1 MAVRLQMKL
10 GVVAEQDRLPDSPDT
25 VVVVEPSVGSVARS
39 KGHLYL
45 LVTSRVGGH
54 RAHEATRLA
63 AETIRNEYYYDESA
77 GIRVCLEK
85 AIELANKRLTHQR
98 DRLGLGH
105 GGDPAGPIGVG
116 VAVVR
121 GNELYVAT
129 VGPAEAYLIRQARLS
144 TLPDP
149 HRDRGLPTA
158 DLEPD
163 VWRGEISVGDSLVL
177 ISPNVVEKLGPEEL
191 KDAMVTLHPQSA
203 MEHLHHRFVAA
214 DGSGSDGAVALEATE
229 VAVTSRQRT
238 LVPVRPAEPLAGA
251 PDRSPIPLADPVVGG
266 VAAVTA
272 GASKARSAAG
282 SAFERAVFRLQE
294 LVLPRRRTAH
304 RRVTP
309 ITARRESQRRAAVAL
324 LAFIVVAFGLG
335 LGVYF
340 LAPRAGSPGEVISSA
355 NAGQRAL
362 ETARANLA
370 RVFGPGVD
378 LVANNPS
385 QAEDLLVEA
394 YEELDTARAAG
405 IPERTIRPI
414 RDDVVAGLD
423 RLYGMITV
431 NDRVVF
437 EFDPAADPPTDLV
450 ALVRGPDN
458 GPYVIDA
465 ATNTVW
471 RVNLR
476 ERTASAVIREGTEA
490 AGLVA
495 GAPRLLARGGLDLLI
510 LDENNVLWRWR
521 PAGGDGRGTTTRV
534 RVNGAAEWG
543 SDVVA
548 IGTYLRDADRGL
560 YNLYVVDP
568 SLEQIRSYSPA
579 ADGGGFPAPANDWL
593 NSSRDVSGTSS
604 LYIDGDIYLAA
615 EGAVARFN
623 GGAADGWSPEDPGD
637 ELLREAPSYTL
648 VTSTSEQREGRIYA
662 LDPDN
667 LRLLAFDKAD
677 PDGAFIEQY
686 RLPEGNEAWADVRGM
701 YVAQGAEG
709 PPVLVW
715 MTRNQIHFSTLVAV
729 EQEPSPAPASPGAS
743 GDVVPS
749 GGGSP
754 PAASA
759 AP

>member
-45 LVTSRVGGH
+45 LVTSRVPGH

-77 GIRVCLEK
+77 GIRVCIEK
-85 AIELANKRLTHQR
+85 AIALANKRLTHQR

-105 GGDPAGPIGVG
+105 AADPGGPIGVG

-149 HRDRGLPTA
+149 HRERGLPTA
-158 DLEPD
+158 GIEPD
-163 VWRGEISVGDSLVL
+163 VWRGEITVGDSLVL
-177 ISPNVVEKLGPEEL
+177 ISPNVVARLGPEEL

-214 DGSGSDGAVALEATE
+214 EGSGSDGAVAFEATE
-229 VAVTSRQRT
+229 VAATTRQRT

-282 SAFERAVFRLQE
+282 TAFERAVYRLQE

-324 LAFIVVAFGLG
+324 LAFIVVVFGLG
-335 LGVYF
+335 LGVYLF
-340 LAPRAGSPGEVISSA
+340 APRGPNPGEVVSSA

-385 QAEDLLVEA
+385 QAEELLTEA
-394 YEELDTARAAG
+394 YRELDRAREAG
-405 IPERTIRPI
+405 VAERTIRSI
-414 RDDVVAGLD
+414 EEDVVAGLD
-423 RLYGMITV
+423 RLYRMITV
-431 NDRVVF
+431 EDRVVF
-437 EFDPAADPPTDLV
+437 QFDPAAETPADLV
-450 ALVRGPDN
+450 AMVRGPDN
-458 GPYVIDA
+458 GPYVLDG

-476 ERTASAVIREGTEA
+476 ERTATAVIREGTEA
-490 AGLVA
+490 AGAVA
-495 GAPRLLARGGLDLLI
+495 GTPRLLTRGGPDLLI
-510 LDENNVLWRWR
+510 LDANNVLWRWR
-521 PAGGDGRGTTTRV
+521 PASDDGRGTTTRV
-534 RVNGAAEWG
+534 RINGAAEWG
-543 SDVVA
+543 TDVVA
-548 IGTYLRDADRGL
+548 IGTYLQDADRGL
-560 YNLYVVDP
+560 YRFYLVDP

-579 ADGGGFPAPANDWL
+579 ADGGGFPASANDWL
-593 NSSRDVSGTSS
+593 NSTRDVSGTTS

-615 EGAVARFN
+615 DGEAVRFN
-623 GGAADGWSPEDPGD
+623 AGASDGWTPQDPGD
-637 ELLREAPSYTL
+637 AILRSAPRYTL
-648 VTSTSEQREGRIYA
+648 LASTTEQREGPIYA
-662 LDPDN
+662 YDPEN
-667 LRLLAFDKAD
+667 ERVLAFDKSD

-686 RLPEGNEAWADVRGM
+686 RLPEGNDAWADMRAM
-701 YVAQGAEG
+701 YVAQGEEG

-715 MTRNQIHFSTLVAV
+715 ITRDRIHFSSLVPF
-729 EQEPSPAPASPGAS
+729 EPEPEPSPGAS
-743 GDVVPS
+743 GAS
-749 GGGSP
+749 GSP
-754 PAASA
+754 GPEPAASPAASA